1 MKKLFFTTM
10 ILSIILFGCADTENN
25 SNIPNTTP
33 NTEDNETGGNGDDN
47 STVNPPEI
55 ENDKIPVANFDYDVN
70 GCTVTFTDNSTDDKG
85 ITAWEWN
92 FGTSL
97 STGPIIS
104 TEQNPTQDLLNPI
117 TDTCDDG
124 TYTVKLTVADEKN
137 QTDIIEEKITVTGL
151 KADFSYTVDGTTV
164 KFKDW
169 SSNNGT
175 GCFLKECKQA
185 VKWEWN
191 FGDDNISYEQ
201 NPTHTYENT
210 GTYNV
215 SLIVYTSDNISHTTT
230 QTIVIQ

>member
-1 MKKLFFTTM
+1 M
-10 ILSIILFGCADTENN
+10 FGCADTENN

-104 TEQNPTQDLLNPI
+104 TEQNPTQDLINPFLG
-117 TDTCDDG
+117 TCDDG
-124 TYTVKLTVADEKN
+124 THTVKLTVTDVKN
-137 QTDIIEEKITVTGL
+137 QTNTIEKKIAVTGL

-169 SSNNGT
+169 SSNKGSD
-175 GCFLKECKQA
+175 CFLTECLQA
-185 VKWEWN
+185 VRGEWN
-191 FGDDNISYEQ
+191 FGDNSTSSEQ
-201 NPTHTYENT
+201 NPTHTYANT

-215 SLIVYTSDNISHTTT
+215 SLTVYTQDDRSHTTI
-230 QTIVIQ
+230 QTIVIE